1 MNKRWMW
8 ASPVLLLGASVV
20 STSAGTIRAAR
31 PTVPLKFAK
40 IYIEYNA
47 TANDLGFHISLDGED
62 WKSLKIFNPAGRE
75 VFRVA
80 GSGRGFGR
88 FGMTELFFEGAE
100 PALTEVP
107 REELLALFP
116 EGQYRFVAKGV
127 EGETQA
133 GTATLTHNVP
143 DGPTIVAPALD
154 EVVDPDTLV
163 VRWNPV
169 TTPAGI
175 QIAGY
180 QVIVEKPD
188 QSRTYTV
195 NLGAGA
201 TSLSVPREFLDPGTH
216 YLFEVL
222 SIEVGGNQT
231 LSEGSFST
239 Q

>member
-1 MNKRWMW
+1 MKKRWFW
-8 ASPVLLLGASVV
+8 LCPVLAGA
-20 STSAGTIRAAR
+20 AWAAATGGAAQAAKA
-31 PTVPLKFAK
+31 TVPLKFAK

-62 WKSLKIFNPAGRE
+62 WKSLKIYNPSGRE

-80 GSGRGFGR
+80 GSGRGFGH

-116 EGQYRFVAKGV
+116 QGQYRFVAKGV

-133 GTATLTHNVP
+133 GTATLTHDVP
-143 DGPTIVAPALD
+143 DGPVITAPALD
-154 EVVDPDTLV
+154 AIVDPNNLV
-163 VRWNPV
+163 IRWNPV

-188 QSRTYTV
+188 KSRTYTV
-195 NLGAGA
+195 NLGPSA
-201 TSLSVPREFLDPGTH
+201 TFLSVPREFLDPATA

-222 SIEVGGNQT
+222 SIEAGGNQT
-231 LSEGSFST
+231 LAESAFST